1 MSFQP
6 NTQQYFEVKTMP
18 KTIKFCS
25 LLLSL
30 AVATT
35 NASPGDLVGA
45 SSQID
50 AIIRLDLRQHNLQP
64 NQLVSDVQF
73 IRRVYLDVIG
83 RIPTDKEL
91 ESFFADSRKDRRAQL
106 IDQLLNSPGH
116 ESHMFN
122 WLGDM
127 LRVKD
132 DYYRIGK
139 TWTFHTWLK
148 TQLRDN
154 RPWDELVQD
163 MLTAEGRLGENGA
176 TAYLLRDASMPLDS
190 LSNTLTTFL
199 GANVACAQCHD
210 HPFAEWTQREFYE
223 MASFFGSTA
232 FERVDTRKPALTLR
246 DERFSKANLVT
257 LLQPNMQR
265 VVYEEGRATEYP
277 DDYTY
282 DDAQPGER
290 VVPKFITWLDSRP
303 ATVTTNDPRH
313 LRKLFAY
320 WMTSPENPRFAEAIA
335 NRIWKKFFGVAV
347 KEPVTDLDV
356 LEDATNPKLLTFLGQ
371 VMRDEDFDLRDFQRE
386 ILNTKTYQ
394 QQVSVTPPE
403 GEDFRFPG
411 PLLRRMTAE
420 QTWDS
425 MVLLQRGAEIDRLK
439 TNNAPMMQR
448 LVFPFEFAHD
458 TKRIANDRE
467 KIFAFAKT
475 LLPDENFPNG
485 EGGRGLFLGT
495 SQRRVKLRGEDSWL
509 RASELP
515 QPMPPT
521 HFLRIAG
528 QSSREVADDGSTEGG
543 ITESLM
549 MMNGEFTKTL
559 MNSSLIIKAAQR
571 KTTQV
576 EQITLLY
583 RTCLTRLPRQQDMRQ
598 CIAALEQG
606 LDLGDIAWALLN
618 SREFIFIQ

>member
-1 MSFQP
+1 
-6 NTQQYFEVKTMP
+6 MP
-18 KTIKFCS
+18 KTITYCS

-30 AVATT
+30 VVATA
-35 NASPGDLVGA
+35 NASPGDFIGA

-50 AIIRLDLRQHNLQP
+50 AIIRLDLRKHNLQP
-64 NQLVSDVQF
+64 NQPVSDVQF

-91 ESFFADSRKDRRAQL
+91 ESFFADSREDRRAKL
-106 IDQLLNSPGH
+106 IDQLLKSPGH

-148 TQLRDN
+148 TQLNEN
-154 RPWDELVQD
+154 RPWDELIQD
-163 MLTAEGRLGENGA
+163 MLIAEGRLGENGA

-210 HPFAEWTQREFYE
+210 HPFAEWTQRDFYE

-232 FERVDTRKPALTLR
+232 FERVDTRKPAITLR

-277 DDYTY
+277 DDYAY

-290 VVPKFITWLDSRP
+290 VVPKFITWSGSRP
-303 ATVTTNDPRH
+303 ANVTTNNPRH

-320 WMTSPENPRFAEAIA
+320 WMTAPENPRFAEAIA

-356 LEDATNPKLLTFLGQ
+356 LEDATNPELLKFLGQ
-371 VMRDEDFDLRDFQRE
+371 LMRDVDFDIREFQRV

-420 QTWDS
+420 QVWDS

-439 TNNAPMMQR
+439 TNNAPVMER
-448 LVFPFEFAHD
+448 LVFPFEFSHD
-458 TKRIANDRE
+458 TKRIVHDRE
-467 KIFAFAKT
+467 KIFDFAKT
-475 LLPDENFPNG
+475 LLPDGQFPNG

-495 SQRRVKLRGEDSWL
+495 SQRRVKLRGGDSWL

-549 MMNGEFTKTL
+549 MMNGEFTKSV
-559 MNSSLIIKAAQR
+559 MNTSLIIKAAQR
-571 KTTQV
+571 KSTQV
-576 EQITLLY
+576 EQIALLY

-598 CIAALEQG
+598 CLAALEQG
-606 LDLGDIAWALLN
+606 LGLSDIAWALLN
-618 SREFIFIQ
+618 SREFIFIK

>member
-1 MSFQP
+1 
-6 NTQQYFEVKTMP
+6 MP
-18 KTIKFCS
+18 KTITYCS

-30 AVATT
+30 VVATA
-35 NASPGDLVGA
+35 NASPGDFIGA

-50 AIIRLDLRQHNLQP
+50 AIIRLDLRKHNLQP
-64 NQLVSDVQF
+64 NQPVSDIQF

-91 ESFFADSRKDRRAQL
+91 ESFFADSREDRRSKL
-106 IDQLLNSPGH
+106 IDQLLKSPGH

-148 TQLRDN
+148 TQLNEN

-163 MLTAEGRLGENGA
+163 MLIAEGRLGENGA

-210 HPFAEWTQREFYE
+210 HPFAEWTQRDFYE

-232 FERVDTRKPALTLR
+232 FERVDTRKPAITLR

-277 DDYTY
+277 DDYAY

-290 VVPKFITWLDSRP
+290 VVPKFITWSGSRP
-303 ATVTTNDPRH
+303 ANVTTNNPRH

-320 WMTSPENPRFAEAIA
+320 WMTAHENPRFAEAIA

-356 LEDATNPKLLTFLGQ
+356 LEDATNPELLKFLGQ
-371 VMRDEDFDLRDFQRE
+371 LMRDVDFDIREFQRV

-420 QTWDS
+420 QAWDS

-439 TNNAPMMQR
+439 TNNAPVMER
-448 LVFPFEFAHD
+448 LVFPFEFSHD
-458 TKRIANDRE
+458 TKRIVQDRE
-467 KIFAFAKT
+467 KIFDFAKT
-475 LLPDENFPNG
+475 LLPDGQFPNG

-495 SQRRVKLRGEDSWL
+495 SQRRVKLRGGDSWL

-549 MMNGEFTKTL
+549 MMNGEFTKSL
-559 MNSSLIIKAAQR
+559 MNTSLIIKAAQR
-571 KTTQV
+571 KSTQV
-576 EQITLLY
+576 EQIALLY

-598 CIAALEQG
+598 CLAALEQG
-606 LDLGDIAWALLN
+606 LGLSDIAWALLN